1 MCVGGFTGTAT
12 LAGASA
18 VLRTQRSVNYKGGPH
33 SPPQLNHKTPTG
45 GEDSVDNQA
54 ECLAQSDKHDRVML
68 PVCGNVN
75 IAGEELGG
83 GGSGGDGG
91 AGK

>member
-1 MCVGGFTGTAT
+1 MLLLCLEPKDQLTTRVG
-12 LAGASA
+12 
-18 VLRTQRSVNYKGGPH
+18 RIP
-33 SPPQLNHKTPTG
+33 PPQLNHKTPTG